1 MNKFSFDKLKNE
13 IITASLAAID
23 EMKTLYPDEK
33 MIAFALYSD
42 EGAMTVCNAIN
53 TLQHLQE
60 CKEEDPEYLTD
71 YKFARAEWKYE
82 AEFASDAFAEI
93 SDKVRNE
100 VSKEENDFSSFKN
113 QLLQTCFEAL
123 QEIKSDNKDEMLW
136 LFAVSD
142 SEITQQ
148 QIDWVYSLNGDDTG
162 NEFETWAT
170 SF

>member
-1 MNKFSFDKLKNE
+1 MIKFSFDNLKNE

-23 EMKTLYPDEK
+23 QMKTLHPDEK
-33 MIAFALYSD
+33 IIAFALYSD

-60 CKEEDPEYLTD
+60 CKEEDPEYEQD
-71 YKFARAEWKYE
+71 YKFAPGEWKYE
-82 AEFASDAFAEI
+82 SVFATDAFAEI

-100 VSKEENDFSSFKN
+100 VSKDEADFSSFKQ
-113 QLLQTCFEAL
+113 QLFQTCFEAL
-123 QEIKSDNKDEMLW
+123 QEIKSSYKDEMLW

-148 QIDWVYSLNGDDTG
+148 QTDWVYSLNGNDTG
-162 NEFETWAT
+162 NEFKAWAT